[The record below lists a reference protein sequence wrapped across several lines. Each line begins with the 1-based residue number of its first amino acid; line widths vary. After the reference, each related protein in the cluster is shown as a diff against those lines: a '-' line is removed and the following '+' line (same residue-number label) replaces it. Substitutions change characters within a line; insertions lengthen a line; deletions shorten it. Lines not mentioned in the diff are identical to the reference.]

1 MSAIASAYMEEFKCH
16 INNSDLNIKNEIL
29 ELINSFINKDSLQS
43 ETTIPEPEPEMP
55 VEVMK
60 LNDGGN
66 MLNLVKLN
74 DMSCGM
80 FNNKSYEGK
89 CSSVLKS
96 GVCKYFRRSVYDKFE
111 WCIIEMM
118 IFGLKNKG
126 LMSNII
132 NRLKILIYEEI
143 VISEVD
149 NIDKL
154 IKLIN
159 MIEKET
165 NWDNKVIKMLEFI
178 TIATNC
184 KRGRICSYMNN
195 WWKYHCKDIDYDY
208 DAITINNIIKY
219 KHPGDSDLL
228 MKLGEKVLEYIENR
242 DERLIEIFHHML
254 KITDKMGRRYKRKDA
269 VFLYWEIIED
279 MFCKNEKF
287 MRIFNFSIK
296 MFYKKSM
303 KERIYFGV
311 WIGMFVINYD
321 KLNWEY
327 EHNYKFKIVNLVDY
341 FNVRTN
347 IEIDDYVKN
356 DYHVNKQ
363 YGLSDFAEKGA
374 YVKDEYLGDLV
385 HGEKYRE
392 FYKKMK
398 REQDTQIKPK
408 RKAKKDSNKC
418 HIDLEKDLE
427 VINWDEFKVIKVIE
441 EGVCG
446 LKKPCIVIEYNN
458 DKYVLKD
465 CGKGLNWGRD
475 YEFIDGLKEIFGI
488 TKLFIKRIRSNIGLY
503 LINKEIRSFR
513 NNWKLSDKD
522 TIYCMM
528 KYYDN
533 IGDLGK
539 NKNVLSDINL
549 IKELY
554 KIRLFDGLFRS
565 SDNILRNILVSND
578 NRLISIDEGDI
589 FGKRVKIFGKHDWC
603 KKHLHLEIVNDCLDE
618 FNIDKENKE
627 ILICD
632 RLTEFGF
639 NTKITEFKKRYD
651 NYKSIIITELN
662 NK

>member
-1 MSAIASAYMEEFKCH
+1 MSAIKHACMEEFKCH
-16 INNSDLNIKNEIL
+16 INNSDLNIKKDIL
-29 ELINSFINKDSLQS
+29 ELINSFINKDSL
-43 ETTIPEPEPEMP
+43 EPEPEPILEP
-55 VEVMK
+55 EQNPGGNVIK

-74 DMSCGM
+74 EMSCGM

-89 CSSVLKS
+89 SSSVLKS

-154 IKLIN
+154 IEYIYI
-159 MIEKET
+159 IENES
-165 NWDNKVIKMLEFI
+165 NWNNKVIKMLEFI

-195 WWKYHCKDIDYDY
+195 WWKYNYKEIDYDS
-208 DAITINNIIKY
+208 IKINTIIKY
-219 KHPGDSDLL
+219 KQPDDSDLL
-228 MKLGEKVLEYIENR
+228 MKLGEKVLEYIEDR
-242 DERLIEIFHHML
+242 DERLIEIYYHML

-269 VFLYWEIIED
+269 IYLYWEIIED
-279 MFCKNEKF
+279 VFCKNEKF

-303 KERIYFGV
+303 KERLYFGV

-321 KLNWEY
+321 NLDWEY
-327 EHNYKFKIVNLVDY
+327 EHNYKFKIVNLDEY

-374 YVKDEYLGDLV
+374 YVKDEYLDDLTN
-385 HGEKYRE
+385 GEKYRE

-398 REQDTQIKPK
+398 KEQDTQINPK
-408 RKAKKDSNKC
+408 TKAKKHSKKC
-418 HIDLEKDLE
+418 NIDLEKDLE
-427 VINWDEFKVIKVIE
+427 VIKWDEFKVIKVIE
-441 EGVCG
+441 DGVCG

-475 YEFIDGLKEIFGI
+475 YEFIDGLKELFGI

-503 LINKEIRSFR
+503 LIDKEIRSFR

-539 NKNVLSDINL
+539 NKNILTDKSL

-565 SDNILRNILVSND
+565 SDNILRNILVCND
-578 NRLISIDEGDI
+578 NRLISIDEGDV
-589 FGKRVKIFGKHDWC
+589 FGKRVKVFGKHDWC
-603 KKHLHLEIVNDCLDE
+603 KKHLHLEIVNECLDE
-618 FNIDKENKE
+618 FNIDKNNKE
-627 ILICD
+627 KLICD
-632 RLTEFGF
+632 RLTAFGF
-639 NTKITEFKKRYD
+639 NSKITEFKERYY
-651 NYKSIIITELN
+651 NYKSIIITELIN
-662 NK
+662 